1 MAQLDSALAKVTAEA
16 NEIFEKMR
24 VAVEEEVK
32 NKKTTL
38 NVIDIARRSGLEIDE
53 SALDE
58 LQVDRVIQVHPWL
71 PWHVWWPWR
80 PLWCYWWHRFHPWYR
95 CCPWWW
101 HRCHWYYWA

>member
-1 MAQLDSALAKVTAEA
+1 MAQLDSALTKVTAEA
-16 NEIFEKMR
+16 NGIFEKMR
-24 VAVEEEVK
+24 AAVEEEVK
-32 NKKTTL
+32 GKKTEL
-38 NVIDIARRSGLEIDE
+38 SVVEIARRSGLEIDE
-53 SALDE
+53 KTLDE

-80 PLWCYWWHRFHPWYR
+80 PLWCYWWRRFHPWYR

>member
-53 SALDE
+53 RALDE
-58 LQVDRVIQVHPWL
+58 LQVDRVI
-71 PWHVWWPWR
+71 
-80 PLWCYWWHRFHPWYR
+80 
-95 CCPWWW
+95 
-101 HRCHWYYWA
+101 